1 MLIGAGEPLAGG
13 GAFWGAAWRCV
24 GGSFAWVKGQA
35 GYRKKTKGKAGEG
48 SGLERQW
55 ELLRESK
62 LKKTEHFLER
72 EARKKKSVLLS
83 SGRSCWRQSF
93 SGMFFFSFAAHSW
106 VMFVD

>member
-13 GAFWGAAWRCV
+13 GAFWGAAWRYF
-24 GGSFAWVKGQA
+24 GGSFAWARGQA

-93 SGMFFFSFAAHSW
+93 SGMLFFSFSAHSW